1 MTYLK
6 QMEVYNRS
14 LRDTESEDEAAEDLN
29 ADQADESDEDEQGTW
44 FDEMSLTSAGIHLGL
59 VDVLDV
65 PVKPT
70 TRRTPAQEFDLYCKL
85 DFISANELLGMEI
98 FDFWHVSVHPDPPSS
113 YD

>member
-44 FDEMSLTSAGIHLGL
+44 FDEMQA
-59 VDVLDV
+59 
-65 PVKPT
+65 
-70 TRRTPAQEFDLYCKL
+70 C
-85 DFISANELLGMEI
+85 M
-98 FDFWHVSVHPDPPSS
+98 
-113 YD
+113 